1 MAADRFSEHGWL
13 LNDSDPPDITTA
25 GALYRAQEGSGSL
38 RSGSGSGPP

>member
-25 GALYRAQEGSGSL
+25 GALYRAQEDVRAPMPSF
-38 RSGSGSGPP
+38 